1 MTEVLEVFRFLQL
14 IVFGSLGLVALLQY
28 RKRGG
33 DQARWIAAT
42 FGSLALVVLAGRILQ
57 EQDPNA
63 LWVEVANKVLV
74 AVLVLFPFFLFQFMR
89 SFSSPPRWMNF
100 SAAVLTLGVIA
111 GGLFIE
117 LPETGEVGSRAFR
130 VWLLAL
136 VIQWSS
142 LTGIVGVRL
151 WRAGRNQPTVSRR
164 RMRTLSLG
172 AVLTAAALV
181 ISGTAAEAAAQQNP
195 IVTLATQILFL
206 SSAPLFLLGFAPP
219 GIVRM
224 LWRRPEGTAL
234 RQVEQKLMTAESQA
248 EVAEHLLPQ
257 IAGLFGG
264 RGALMT
270 NIGRDVIGN
279 FGFEEE
285 EAAEVAQGL
294 PESPGVGDFVIAHEG
309 SQLRVPLESGWL
321 VVEASQFSPFFG
333 GEEVEILKSVS
344 VLADLAMQRSGIFE
358 REREAAQR
366 LREVGALKD
375 EFVAIVAHDLRSP
388 MAAIGGYADLLRD
401 RWNQLGESERKQFL
415 ETISSNTQALAR
427 LVDDVLQVAHI
438 ESGEFAYNPR
448 AFDLLALVERTVEE
462 VRAGKPGREIRVLA
476 PTHLSAAYGDEDRY
490 WQVISNLLSNA
501 LKFSTPDQPVMVE
514 VSESDALQVSIRDF
528 GRGIAPEN
536 HHMLFQKFSRIGRRE
551 PGQPKGTGLGL
562 FICKSMVEAQGGKIW
577 VESEASRGATF
588 SFTIPTL
595 TSQ

>member
-14 IVFGSLGLVALLQY
+14 VVFGSLGLVALLQY

-33 DQARWIAAT
+33 DQARWVAAS
-42 FGSLALVVLAGRILQ
+42 FGSLALVVIAARFIPT
-57 EQDPNA
+57 DSA
-63 LWVEVANKVLV
+63 ATWVGVSRRLLV
-74 AVLVLFPFFLFQFMR
+74 AVLALFPFFLYQFMR
-89 SFSSPPRWMNF
+89 SFSPPPRLVNVLAT
-100 SAAVLTLGVIA
+100 SLTAVVVAGGLALELPASGEPRTPLIQAYVLTL
-111 GGLFIE
+111 
-117 LPETGEVGSRAFR
+117 VGQWF
-130 VWLLAL
+130 LL
-136 VIQWSS
+136 SS
-142 LTGIVGVRL
+142 VVAVRL
-151 WRAGRNQPTVSRR
+151 WRAGAQQPTVSRR

-172 AVLTAAALV
+172 SILMAGALLIGGAAPP
-181 ISGTAAEAAAQQNP
+181 TQP
-195 IVTLATQILFL
+195 IVAVFTQILAL
-206 SSAPLFLLGFAPP
+206 CSAPLFLFGFAPP

-234 RQVEQKLMTAESQA
+234 RQVEQKLMSAESQA

-257 IAGLFGG
+257 IARLFGG
-264 RGALMT
+264 KGALMAST
-270 NIGRDVIGN
+270 EREVIGS
-279 FGFEEE
+279 FGFETQ
-285 EAAEVAQGL
+285 EASEIAGAL
-294 PESPGVGDFVIAHEG
+294 PDSPGVGDFVIAHEG

-333 GEEVEILKSVS
+333 GEEVDILKSVS
-344 VLADLAMQRSGIFE
+344 VLADLALQRSGIFE
-358 REREAAQR
+358 REREAVQR

-415 ETISSNTQALAR
+415 ETISSNAQALAR
-427 LVDDVLQVAHI
+427 LVEDVLQVAHI
-438 ESGEFAYNPR
+438 ESGEFAYSPR

-462 VRAGKPGREIRVLA
+462 VKAGKPGREIRIVA
-476 PTHLSAAYGDEDRY
+476 PRHLSAAYGDEDRY

-501 LKFSTPDQPVMVE
+501 LKFSTPDQLVIVE
-514 VSESDALQVSIRDF
+514 VSEQDQLQVSIKDF
-528 GRGIAPEN
+528 GRGIARES
-536 HHMLFQKFSRIGRRE
+536 HHLLFQKFSRIGRRE

-562 FICKSMVEAQGGKIW
+562 FICKSMVEAQGGRLW
-577 VESEASRGATF
+577 VASELGQGATF